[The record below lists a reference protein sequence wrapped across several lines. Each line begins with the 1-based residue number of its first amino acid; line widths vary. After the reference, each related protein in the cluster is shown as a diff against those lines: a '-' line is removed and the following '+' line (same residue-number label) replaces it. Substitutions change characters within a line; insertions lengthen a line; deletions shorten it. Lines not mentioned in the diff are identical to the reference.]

1 MHASMRWRDRI
12 ANGSA
17 IERGSGA
24 VGPAPFFCVPAP
36 DGRGNARRGALILP
50 KRLAFAREMCYN
62 QGMTQRIVALDIGDK
77 RIGVAY
83 SDPFGEYAVPG
94 DTYFRTGDL
103 MRDVAAMK
111 ELAERENAG
120 AVVCGLP
127 LNADG
132 TESIQTRKTAR
143 FIAALR
149 DVLSIPVYEEDE
161 RYTTREARRDLV
173 FSGISSRKDK
183 GSKHIDSL
191 AAAYILEGYLAKSK
205 KENKTMSLKE
215 ERNDY
220 ENDENIVELIDEDGN
235 TLRYEHVGTIEYKG
249 EWYCFFTPILN
260 VEEADEDEGEEVA
273 VFRLVGD
280 EDDERLETIDDDALL
295 DEVFAEFCNQ
305 YEDFEDADEAA
316 LLEPDE
322 EN

>member
-1 MHASMRWRDRI
+1 MRASMRWKDRI
-12 ANGSA
+12 ANESA
-17 IERGSGA
+17 IEREERGSR
-24 VGPAPFFCVPAP
+24 PRSFCVPVP
-36 DGRGNARRGALILP
+36 DRRGNARRCALILP

>member
-1 MHASMRWRDRI
+1 MRASMRWREI
-12 ANGSA
+12 ANESA
-17 IERGSGA
+17 IEREERGSR
-24 VGPAPFFCVPAP
+24 PRSFCVPAP
-36 DGRGNARRGALILP
+36 DRRGNARRGALILP

-295 DEVFAEFCNQ
+295 DEVFAEVCNQ

>member
-1 MHASMRWRDRI
+1 MRASMRWRDRI
-12 ANGSA
+12 ANESA
-17 IERGSGA
+17 IEREERGSR
-24 VGPAPFFCVPAP
+24 PRSFCVPAS
-36 DGRGNARRGALILP
+36 DRRGNARRGALILP

-305 YEDFEDADEAA
+305 YEDSEDADEAA
-316 LLEPDE
+316 MLEPDE

>member
-1 MHASMRWRDRI
+1 
-12 ANGSA
+12 
-17 IERGSGA
+17 
-24 VGPAPFFCVPAP
+24 
-36 DGRGNARRGALILP
+36 
-50 KRLAFAREMCYN
+50 MCYN
-62 QGMTQRIVALDIGDK
+62 QGMTERIVALDIGDK

>member
-1 MHASMRWRDRI
+1 
-12 ANGSA
+12 
-17 IERGSGA
+17 
-24 VGPAPFFCVPAP
+24 
-36 DGRGNARRGALILP
+36 
-50 KRLAFAREMCYN
+50 
-62 QGMTQRIVALDIGDK
+62 MTERIVALDIGDK
-77 RIGVAY
+77 RIGVAF

-94 DTYFRTGDL
+94 DTYFRTGDFE
-103 MRDVAAMK
+103 RDVCAMQA
-111 ELAERENAG
+111 LAERENAS

-132 TESIQTRKTAR
+132 TESVQTRKTAR
-143 FIAALR
+143 FISALR
-149 DVLSIPVYEEDE
+149 EQLSIPVYEEDE

-173 FSGISSRKDK
+173 FTGVSSKKDK
-183 GSKHIDSL
+183 KNKHIDSL
-191 AAAYILEGYLAKSK
+191 AAAYILEGFLSRRK
-205 KENKTMSLKE
+205 KEKTAMSFKE
-215 ERNDY
+215 ENNDY
-220 ENDENIVELIDEDGN
+220 EDGDNIVELIDEDGN

-249 EWYCFFTPILN
+249 EWYCFFTPVLS

-305 YEDFEDADEAA
+305 YEDSEDADEAA
-316 LLEPDE
+316 MLEPDE

>member
-1 MHASMRWRDRI
+1 MRASMRWREI
-12 ANGSA
+12 ANESA
-17 IERGSGA
+17 IEREERGSR
-24 VGPAPFFCVPAP
+24 PRSFCVPAP

-111 ELAERENAG
+111 ELAERENAS

>member
-1 MHASMRWRDRI
+1 MKGGA
-12 ANGSA
+12 GQSA
-17 IERGSGA
+17 PLLLRAG
-24 VGPAPFFCVPAP
+24 
-36 DGRGNARRGALILP
+36 DGQAGQCKAGALILP

>member
-1 MHASMRWRDRI
+1 MHASMRWREI

-24 VGPAPFFCVPAP
+24 VGPAPVCVPAP

>member
-1 MHASMRWRDRI
+1 MRASMRWRDRI
-12 ANGSA
+12 ANESA
-17 IERGSGA
+17 IEREERGSR
-24 VGPAPFFCVPAP
+24 PRSFCVPAP
-36 DGRGNARRGALILP
+36 DRRGNARRGALILP

>member
-1 MHASMRWRDRI
+1 MRASMRWRDRI

-17 IERGSGA
+17 IEREERGSR
-24 VGPAPFFCVPAP
+24 PRSFCVPAP
-36 DGRGNARRGALILP
+36 DRRGNARRGALILP

>member
-1 MHASMRWRDRI
+1 MRASMRWRDRI

-24 VGPAPFFCVPAP
+24 VGPAPFCVPAP
-36 DGRGNARRGALILP
+36 DGRGNVRRGALILP